1 MRGREEGPLKHRI
14 FLDICRC
21 EDMRIRRSLGLPV
34 RLQGEAAHCVNS
46 DVAHTK
52 DDAPTEVNARKP
64 FIERRRSRRVEQ
76 SWSEALDSLQR
87 ILLGFENGTKDPTEA
102 ERRFRTLF
110 EEAPVGIFELGPG
123 GHLLSLNSAMASILG
138 HESSEQVLT
147 QGSSGAITLFD
158 PIQWKS
164 FESSVGKKDV
174 QCFDLQIRNA
184 GGQDRWVRCHV
195 REVSD
200 RSSGARFEGT
210 AEDVT
215 ERKLVEVQT
224 ERLAY
229 YDTLT
234 GLPNRTLFRL
244 RLQSAIQDALS
255 RKSRFALLLLQI
267 DRFKVIN
274 DSLGQRFGDRLLQEI
289 AKRLVVSAGRSSLVA
304 RFGGA
309 EFAAI
314 VDVDILEGIAPI
326 AQRVMTRLGAQYS
339 FFGHSLSV
347 SCNLGISAFPTDG
360 TDSETL
366 IRAADMAMCASI
378 EDGLNNYRVFTEEM
392 NDKVQEGLRMER
404 GLRDA
409 LAKRELFLAYQPQV
423 DARTG
428 RVTGLEALLRW
439 EHPQWG
445 LVLPGKFIGVAEI
458 SGLIVPIGEW
468 VLRTACAQA
477 RKWQDA
483 GLPPVPIAVNVSA
496 IQFRQQ
502 GFVELIREVLRET
515 GLRPEY
521 LELELTESLLLSNAD
536 VMFSTLQDLRNMGVM
551 LAIDDFGTG
560 YSSFGYLRQFKVNR
574 LKIARSFI
582 QDVSIDAD
590 DAAIT
595 TAIIN
600 MARALNLG
608 VLAEG
613 VENKEQ
619 LAFLQAQQCYTI
631 QGFYFSKPVA
641 VEEIDRH
648 LRSGFSQFA
657 PSTIQ

>member
-1 MRGREEGPLKHRI
+1 
-14 FLDICRC
+14 
-21 EDMRIRRSLGLPV
+21 MRIRRPLGLPV
-34 RLQGEAAHCVNS
+34 RLQGEAADCVNS
-46 DVAHTK
+46 DVAHSK
-52 DDAPTEVNARKP
+52 DDVPMEVNARKP
-64 FIERRRSRRVEQ
+64 FIERRRSRRVGQ

-87 ILLGFENGTKDPTEA
+87 ILLGFENGTKDLTET
-102 ERRFRTLF
+102 EGKFRTIF
-110 EEAPVGIFELGPG
+110 EEAPVGIFELSQE
-123 GHLLSLNSAMASILG
+123 GHLVNLNSAMARILG
-138 HESSEQVLT
+138 HESPKQVLA
-147 QGSSGAITLFD
+147 QVSAGSICFFD

-164 FESSVGKKDV
+164 FESSAGNKDV
-174 QCFDLQIRNA
+174 RCFDLRIKSANEQY
-184 GGQDRWVRCHV
+184 RWVRCHV

-200 RSSGARFEGT
+200 HSSGAHYEGT

-234 GLPNRTLFRL
+234 GLPNRTLFRV
-244 RLQSAIQDALS
+244 RLQSAIQDALL
-255 RKSRFALLLLQI
+255 RKNRFAVLLLQI

-274 DSLGQRFGDRLLQEI
+274 DSLGHRFGDRLLQEI
-289 AKRLVVSAGRSSLVA
+289 ARRLVVTTGRNSLVA
-304 RFGGA
+304 RIGGA

-314 VDVDILEGIAPI
+314 VDIDILEGVPPI
-326 AQRVMTRLGAQYS
+326 AQRLMTRLSAQYS

-360 TDSETL
+360 TDCETL
-366 IRAADMAMCASI
+366 IKTADMAMCASI
-378 EDGLNNYRVFTEEM
+378 EDGLNGFRVFTEEM
-392 NDKVQEGLRMER
+392 NDKVQEALRLEQ

-409 LAKRELFLAYQPQV
+409 LANRELFLVYQPQV
-423 DARTG
+423 DVRTG

-439 EHPQWG
+439 DHPQWG

-502 GFVELIREVLRET
+502 GFVELIRDVLRET
-515 GLRPEY
+515 GLRAEY

-536 VMFSTLQDLRNMGVM
+536 VMFSTLQELKNMGVL

-582 QDVSIDAD
+582 QDVSVDPD

-600 MARALNLG
+600 MARALNLA

-619 LAFLQAQQCYTI
+619 LAFLQAQQCFTI

-641 VEEIDRH
+641 VEDIDRH
-648 LRSGFSQFA
+648 LRLGFSQST
-657 PSTIQ
+657 PSSIQ

>member
-1 MRGREEGPLKHRI
+1 M
-14 FLDICRC
+14 
-21 EDMRIRRSLGLPV
+21 
-34 RLQGEAAHCVNS
+34 
-46 DVAHTK
+46 
-52 DDAPTEVNARKP
+52 AR
-64 FIERRRSRRVEQ
+64 
-76 SWSEALDSLQR
+76 
-87 ILLGFENGTKDPTEA
+87 
-102 ERRFRTLF
+102 
-110 EEAPVGIFELGPG
+110 
-123 GHLLSLNSAMASILG
+123 ILG
-138 HESSEQVLT
+138 HESSEQVLA
-147 QGSSGAITLFD
+147 QVSAGSICFFD

-164 FESSVGKKDV
+164 FESSAGNKDV
-174 QCFDLQIRNA
+174 RCFDLRIKSANEQY
-184 GGQDRWVRCHV
+184 RWVRCHV

-200 RSSGARFEGT
+200 HSSGARYEGT

-224 ERLAY
+224 EQLAY

-234 GLPNRTLFRL
+234 GLPNRTLFRV

-255 RKSRFALLLLQI
+255 RKNRFAVLLLQI

-274 DSLGQRFGDRLLQEI
+274 DSLGHRFGDRLLQEI
-289 AKRLVVSAGRSSLVA
+289 AKRLVVTTGRNSLVA
-304 RFGGA
+304 RIGGA

-314 VDVDILEGIAPI
+314 VDIDILEGVAPI
-326 AQRVMTRLGAQYS
+326 AQRLMTRLSAQHS

-360 TDSETL
+360 TDCETL
-366 IRAADMAMCASI
+366 IRTADMAMCASI
-378 EDGLNNYRVFTEEM
+378 EDGLNGFRVFTEEM
-392 NDKVQEGLRMER
+392 NDKVQEALRLER

-409 LAKRELFLAYQPQV
+409 LANRELFLVYQPQV
-423 DARTG
+423 DVRTG

-439 EHPQWG
+439 DHPQWG

-515 GLRPEY
+515 GLRAEY

-536 VMFSTLQDLRNMGVM
+536 LMFSTLQELKNMGVL

-582 QDVSIDAD
+582 QDVSVDPD

-600 MARALNLG
+600 MARALNLA

-619 LAFLQAQQCYTI
+619 LAFLQAQQCFTI

-641 VEEIDRH
+641 VEDIDRH
-648 LRSGFSQFA
+648 LRLGFSQST
-657 PSTIQ
+657 PSSIQ